1 MSATIVRGEA
11 ESIKNFREM
20 AGIANG
26 MWNEHQEFAMN
37 VLTSGNGSNVVE
49 GCFQHHSMY
58 INTILKHV
66 FKHCTCDII
75 GVLFQHLSFL
85 FHKST

>member
-1 MSATIVRGEA
+1 MQSPSPSGKRHKMSATIVRGEA

-58 INTILKHV
+58 IRPLEP
-66 FKHCTCDII
+66 F
-75 GVLFQHLSFL
+75 
-85 FHKST
+85 